1 MRQGFLFSLVAMIVM
16 LSNIIVQA
24 AQELTVKDQDKIE
37 VILSENDVNRIA
49 LVNDRIKAI
58 YGSQDKVHIVT
69 DEENGQV
76 FITPKV
82 KNGLKFSMSLVTES
96 NATIDLKV
104 TPVKTSSETLL
115 LKLDKRTEEERG
127 KEARLKEKSIKELI
141 KSAFSG
147 RSIKGYRTLE
157 IKDKSPDK
165 NNKSLI
171 QQREY
176 LGSKFKAALF
186 EYKNLKQS
194 KEVLS
199 EQMFKITARSI
210 AVAIAKKTL
219 KPGEKTKIVV
229 IENVEK

>member
-1 MRQGFLFSLVAMIVM
+1 MKQGFLFSIAAIIVM
-16 LSNIIVQA
+16 LSNITVQA

-37 VILSENDVNRIA
+37 VVLSENDVNRIA
-49 LVNDRIKAI
+49 LINDRIKAI

-76 FITPKV
+76 FLTPKV
-82 KNGLKFSMSLVTES
+82 KDGSKFSMSLVTEN

-115 LKLDKRTEEERG
+115 LKLDKRTEEERS
-127 KEARLKEKSIKELI
+127 KENRLKEREIRSLI
-141 KSAFSG
+141 KSTFSG
-147 RSIKGYRTLE
+147 KSIKGYRTLE
-157 IKDKSPDK
+157 SKDKSPDK

-199 EQMFKITARSI
+199 EQMFKLTARSI
-210 AVAIAKKTL
+210 AVAIVKKTL